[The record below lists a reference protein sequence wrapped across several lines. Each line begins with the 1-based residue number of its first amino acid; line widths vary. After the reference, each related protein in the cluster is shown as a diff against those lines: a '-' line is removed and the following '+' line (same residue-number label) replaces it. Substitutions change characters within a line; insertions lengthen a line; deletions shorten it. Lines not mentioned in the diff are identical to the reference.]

1 MRRTFLCLAALC
13 AWLAAAGASAQVLP
27 QKPGVDKLANGLTV
41 VTIPW
46 RSPGMAAYFTLVRAG
61 SRDETD
67 KGHTGF
73 AHLFEHLM
81 FRGTKRFPSAVYEAK
96 MQELGADNNAFTW
109 FDLTV
114 YSVVAPSEG
123 LPQIIEIEAD
133 RFRNLDFLESDFK
146 TETGAVLGE
155 YNMGSAHPE
164 LKMDEKLLSTAFT
177 RHTYGHDTIGWLE
190 DIKAMP
196 GYFKYSKRFEKRFY
210 APDDMFVVVAGDFDR
225 ADVLKRIE
233 AAYGDW
239 KLKRAKTRVKLEP
252 EQNEPRSAH
261 VPWTGPTSPKMI
273 MAYKIPAFKTNADSA
288 ALEIVS
294 HLAFGESSPLFRK
307 LVVEDQKVLSLEASN
322 GIFAP
327 LSRDPFL
334 FQVQAT
340 LKEGTTFAEVQAAV
354 DAAIAEVAE
363 GKVPKERIEAVKSN
377 ARYGFLLSL
386 ETPKDAALTMVALLS
401 ATGDPSAVDG
411 FGKALEQVT
420 PEDVVRVAKTFL
432 TEKRR
437 TVVTMATAQGGAK

>member
-1 MRRTFLCLAALC
+1 VKRTIPCLALLC

-27 QKPGVDKLANGLTV
+27 QKPGVDRLANGLTV
-41 VTIPW
+41 ITIPW
-46 RSPGMAAYFTLVRAG
+46 ASPGMAAYFTLVRAG

-81 FRGTKRFPSAVYEAK
+81 FRGTKRFPAAAYEAR

-114 YSVVAPSEG
+114 YNTVAPSSG

-133 RFRNLDFLESDFK
+133 RFRNLDFAESDFK

-155 YNMGSAHPE
+155 YNMNASDPGLRME
-164 LKMDEKLLSTAFT
+164 EQLLGAAFT
-177 RHTYGHDTIGWLE
+177 RHSYGHDTLGFLE

-196 GYFKYSKRFEKRFY
+196 GYFKYSKRFQKRFY
-210 APDDMFVVVAGDFDR
+210 TPDDMFVVVAGDFDR
-225 ADVLKRIE
+225 ADVLRRIE
-233 AAYGDW
+233 AAYGGW
-239 KLKRAKTRVKLEP
+239 KLKRSRTRIKAEP
-252 EQNEPRSAH
+252 EQKAPRSAH
-261 VPWTGPTSPKMI
+261 VSWTGPTPPKMT
-273 MAYKIPAFKTNADSA
+273 MAYKIPAFRTGADSA

-327 LSRDPFL
+327 LARDPFL
-334 FQVQAT
+334 FEVQAT

-363 GKVPKERIEAVKSN
+363 GRVPAERIEAVKSN
-377 ARYGFLLSL
+377 VRYGFLLSL

-401 ATGDPSAVDG
+401 ATGDPAAVDG

-420 PEDVVRVAKTFL
+420 PQDIVRVARTYL
-432 TEKRR
+432 TDRRR
-437 TVVTMATAQGGAK
+437 TVVTMATSQGGAK